1 MADAENPFLCGNYQ
15 PVTSE
20 LTQFDLHAQGQIPL
34 ALSGTYL
41 RTGPN
46 PQRDFAPPNH
56 HWFNGQ
62 GMLHGVALR
71 GGRAEWYKARW
82 VGMADVESQ
91 LTSTSAISIAQGS
104 GNNSVF
110 VHGGRTYAISD
121 QSQPIEISPSLTTVA
136 RQDFGG
142 HLLVGMNSHPK
153 VDPTDGSLHTL
164 GYDVEHAE
172 LRYLGVDRNG
182 KTTSCATI
190 PVQRPIMVHEFLI
203 TKRHLIFFDLP
214 VVLDMEVAF
223 SGDPVPYRWSSK
235 HDARIG
241 VAPRSS
247 PASVEWFSIDPCFV
261 LHGFNAYDDGAD
273 IVLDVVCHDRMFH
286 KCHFGPGE
294 SAPRVVRWRVMRR
307 AGRVVADTFDAAP
320 QEFPTIN
327 PRFIGQAHRFGY
339 SVGCSRQAGSINH
352 FSSNVLIKHDFVRA
366 SQEYVQLGSTVQASE
381 FVFVPRPKG
390 RSEDDGWL
398 LGYAYDNE
406 TQTSELLIFAADQPS
421 VGPLARV
428 ELPRRVPFGFHGA
441 WVSKSESQ
449 DGQLH

>member
-1 MADAENPFLCGNYQ
+1 MAEAENPFLYGNYQ

-20 LTQFDLHAQGQIPL
+20 LTQFDLPAQGQIPL

-46 PQRDFAPPNH
+46 PQRESAPRNH

-71 GGRAEWYKARW
+71 AGRAEWYKARW
-82 VGMADVESQ
+82 IGSADAELQ
-91 LTSTSAISIAQGS
+91 LTSSSAIPMAEGN

-110 VHGGRTYAISD
+110 VHCGKTYAISD
-121 QSQPIEISPSLTTVA
+121 QSQPIEISPSLATVA

-142 HLLVGMNSHPK
+142 HLIVGMNSHPK
-153 VDPTDGSLHTL
+153 VDPADGSLHTL

-172 LRYLGVDRNG
+172 LRYLGIDRYG
-182 KTTSCATI
+182 RTISSAMI

-223 SGDPVPYRWSSK
+223 SGDPVPYRWSTK

-241 VAPRSS
+241 IASRSS
-247 PASVEWFSIDPCFV
+247 PTSVEWFSITPCFV

-273 IVLDVVCHDRMFH
+273 IVLDVVRHERMFH
-286 KCHFGPGE
+286 TCHFGPGE
-294 SAPRVVRWRVMRR
+294 SAPRVVRWRIMRR
-307 AGRVVADTFDAAP
+307 AGRVVEDTFDATA

-327 PRFIGQAHRFGY
+327 PGFVGQANRYGY
-339 SVGCSRQAGSINH
+339 SVGCSRQSGSINH

-366 SQEYVQLGSTVQASE
+366 SQERVDLGDSVQASE
-381 FVFVPRPKG
+381 FSFVARPNA

-398 LGYAYDNE
+398 VGYAYDN
-406 TQTSELLIFAADQPS
+406 QPRCSELLIFAANQLS
-421 VGPLARV
+421 GGPLARV
-428 ELPRRVPFGFHGA
+428 QLPRRVPFGFHGA
-441 WVSKSESQ
+441 WVSTNDCQ
-449 DGQLH
+449 QTHPN